1 MHTAES
7 TIERAGDQQTGGS
20 GFVDDLVVLLDQNGR
35 EIGTAPKSS
44 VHGADTSL
52 HLAFSC
58 YVFNDR
64 GEVLITRRALTKKT
78 WPGVWTNSF
87 CGHPAPAETLPD
99 AVRRRADFELGLAVT
114 DIDLALPLFR
124 YRATDSSGIVEN
136 EVCPV
141 YLAVAT
147 GDPVPNPDEVMEF
160 TWTDPETLQ
169 GSVLASPFA
178 FSPWMVLQ
186 MRELETFRA

>member
-1 MHTAES
+1 MHTAEH
-7 TIERAGDQQTGGS
+7 TIEFDTTGPRHAS
-20 GFVDDLVVLLDQNGR
+20 HADDWVVLLDEDGR
-35 EIGTAPKSS
+35 EIGTAAKSS
-44 VHGADTSL
+44 VHGADTPL

-58 YVFNDR
+58 YVFNDH
-64 GEVLITRRALTKKT
+64 GEVLVTRRALTKKT

-87 CGHPAPAETLPD
+87 CGHPAPAENLPD
-99 AVRRRADFELGLAVT
+99 AVHRRAEFELGL
-114 DIDLALPLFR
+114 DIRSLDLALPLFR

-141 YLAVAT
+141 YLARASE
-147 GDPVPNPDEVMEF
+147 DPVPNPDEVMEF
-160 TWTDPETLQ
+160 SWTEPEALRR
-169 GSVLASPFA
+169 SVLASPFA

>member
-1 MHTAES
+1 MHAGER
-7 TIERAGDQQTGGS
+7 TIELVDTDLVERELI
-20 GFVDDLVVLLDQNGR
+20 DDLVVLLDEDGN
-35 EIGTAPKSS
+35 EIGTAPKNS

-58 YVFNDR
+58 YVFNER

-114 DIDLALPLFR
+114 GIDLALPLFR

-160 TWTDPETLQ
+160 TWTDPESLRR
-169 GSVLASPFA
+169 SVLASPFA

>member
-7 TIERAGDQQTGGS
+7 TIERADDKLVGGS
-20 GFVDDLVVLLDQNGR
+20 DVVDDLVVLLDENGR

-58 YVFNDR
+58 YVFNER

-99 AVRRRADFELGLAVT
+99 AVRRRADFELGLTVT
-114 DIDLALPLFR
+114 GIDLALPLFR

-141 YLAVAT
+141 YLAVAS

-160 TWTDPETLQ
+160 TWTAPESLRR
-169 GSVLASPFA
+169 SVLASPFA

>member
-1 MHTAES
+1 MHTAEH
-7 TIERAGDQQTGGS
+7 TIEIDTIAPRHAAPAE
-20 GFVDDLVVLLDQNGR
+20 DLVVLLDEEGL
-35 EIGTAPKSS
+35 EIGTAAKSS

-64 GEVLITRRALTKKT
+64 GEVLVTRRALTKKT

-87 CGHPAPAETLPD
+87 CGHPAPAETLTD
-99 AVRRRADFELGLAVT
+99 AVHRRADFELGL
-114 DIDLALPLFR
+114 DIRGIDLALPLFR

-141 YLAVAT
+141 YLARASQ
-147 GDPVPNPDEVMEF
+147 DPVPNPDEVMEF
-160 TWTDPETLQ
+160 TWTRPETLRH
-169 GSVLASPFA
+169 SVLASPFA

>member
-1 MHTAES
+1 MHTAEH
-7 TIERAGDQQTGGS
+7 TIE
-20 GFVDDLVVLLDQNGR
+20 VDAIEPRHAAPADELVVLLDEEGR
-35 EIGTAPKSS
+35 EIGTANKSS

-58 YVFNDR
+58 YVFNDH
-64 GEVLITRRALTKKT
+64 GEVLVTRRALTKKT

-87 CGHPAPAETLPD
+87 CGHPAPAETLTD
-99 AVRRRADFELGLAVT
+99 AVHRRADFELGL
-114 DIDLALPLFR
+114 DIHHIDLALPLFR

-141 YLAVAT
+141 YLARASE
-147 GDPVPNPDEVMEF
+147 DPVPNPDEVMEF
-160 TWTDPETLQ
+160 TWTPPETLRR
-169 GSVLASPFA
+169 SVLASPFA
-178 FSPWMVLQ
+178 FSPWLVLQ

>member
-7 TIERAGDQQTGGS
+7 TIELVEDM
-20 GFVDDLVVLLDQNGR
+20 VVLLDEDGA

-64 GEVLITRRALTKKT
+64 GEVLITRRALAKKT

-87 CGHPAPAETLPD
+87 CGHPAPAETLTD
-99 AVRRRADFELGLAVT
+99 AVRRRADFELGMDLAG
-114 DIDLALPLFR
+114 IDLALPLFR

-141 YLAVAT
+141 YLARAV

-160 TWTDPETLQ
+160 AWTEPEALRR
-169 GSVLASPFA
+169 SVLATPFA

>member
-1 MHTAES
+1 MHTAEH
-7 TIERAGDQQTGGS
+7 TINIDTIVPRHAAPA
-20 GFVDDLVVLLDQNGR
+20 DDLVVLLDEEGR
-35 EIGTAPKSS
+35 EIGTASKSS

-64 GEVLITRRALTKKT
+64 GEVLVTRRALTKKT

-87 CGHPAPAETLPD
+87 CGHPAPAETLTD
-99 AVRRRADFELGLAVT
+99 AVHRRADFELGL
-114 DIDLALPLFR
+114 DIHRIDLALPLFR

-141 YLAVAT
+141 YLARASE
-147 GDPVPNPDEVMEF
+147 DPVPNPDEVMEF
-160 TWTDPETLQ
+160 TWTQPETLRR
-169 GSVLASPFA
+169 SVLASPFA
-178 FSPWMVLQ
+178 FSPWLVLQ

>member
-1 MHTAES
+1 MHTAEH
-7 TIERAGDQQTGGS
+7 TIEFDTIESRHAAPA
-20 GFVDDLVVLLDQNGR
+20 DDLVVLLNEEGR
-35 EIGTAPKSS
+35 EIGTAAKSS

-58 YVFNDR
+58 YVFNAR
-64 GEVLITRRALTKKT
+64 GEVLVTRRALAKKT

-87 CGHPAPAETLPD
+87 CGHPAPAETLTD
-99 AVRRRADFELGLAVT
+99 AVHRRADFELGL
-114 DIDLALPLFR
+114 DIDRIDLALPLFR

-141 YLAVAT
+141 YLARASA
-147 GDPVPNPDEVMEF
+147 DPVPNPDEVMEF
-160 TWTDPETLQ
+160 TWTQPETLRR
-169 GSVLASPFA
+169 SVLASPFA

>member
-1 MHTAES
+1 MHTAELL
-7 TIERAGDQQTGGS
+7 E
-20 GFVDDLVVLLDQNGR
+20 DLVILLDEDGND
-35 EIGTAPKSS
+35 IGTAPKHS

-58 YVFNDR
+58 YVFNQR
-64 GEVLITRRALTKKT
+64 GDVLVSRRSLAKAT

-87 CGHPAPAETLPD
+87 CGHPGPAEALTD
-99 AVRRRADFELGLAVT
+99 AVQRRAEFELGLSLT
-114 DIDLALPLFR
+114 DVELALPLFR

-141 YLAVAT
+141 YLARAT
-147 GDPVPNPDEVMEF
+147 TDPVPNPDEVMEF
-160 TWTDPETLQ
+160 AWARPEDVRR
-169 GSVLASPFA
+169 SVLAGPFA

-186 MRELETFRA
+186 MRELEMFRA

>member
-7 TIERAGDQQTGGS
+7 TIERADEKQAGGTG
-20 GFVDDLVVLLDQNGR
+20 VAEDLVVLLDENGA

-44 VHGADTSL
+44 VHGEDTSL

-58 YVFNDR
+58 YVFNER

-99 AVRRRADFELGLAVT
+99 AVRRRADFELGLAVAG
-114 DIDLALPLFR
+114 IDLALPLFR

-160 TWTDPETLQ
+160 TWTDPETLRR
-169 GSVLASPFA
+169 SVLASPFA

>member
-7 TIERAGDQQTGGS
+7 TIERADDKQVGAG
-20 GFVDDLVVLLDQNGR
+20 GFVDDLVVLLDENGR

-58 YVFNDR
+58 YVFNES

-114 DIDLALPLFR
+114 GIDLALPLFR

-160 TWTDPETLQ
+160 TWTDPESLRR
-169 GSVLASPFA
+169 SVLASPFA

>member
-1 MHTAES
+1 MQTAES
-7 TIERAGDQQTGGS
+7 TI
-20 GFVDDLVVLLDQNGR
+20 DLVEDMVVLLDEAGNQ
-35 EIGTAPKSS
+35 IGTAPKSG

-58 YVFNDR
+58 YVFNDH
-64 GEVLITRRALTKKT
+64 GEVLITRRALTKQT

-87 CGHPAPAETLPD
+87 CGHPAPDEALTD
-99 AVRRRADFELGLAVT
+99 AVSRRAGFELGLDLAG
-114 DIDLALPLFR
+114 IELALPLFR

-141 YLAVAT
+141 YLATAA
-147 GDPVPNPDEVMEF
+147 GDPVPNPDEVMEYA
-160 TWTDPETLQ
+160 WTEPADLRR
-169 GSVLASPFA
+169 SVLASPFA

-186 MRELETFRA
+186 MRELETFSA

>member
-1 MHTAES
+1 MRTAEP
-7 TIERAGDQQTGGS
+7 TIELIEDM
-20 GFVDDLVVLLDQNGR
+20 VVLLDEAGR
-35 EIGTAPKSS
+35 EIGAAPKNT
-44 VHGADTSL
+44 VHDQDTSL

-64 GEVLITRRALTKKT
+64 GEVLITRRALAKKT

-87 CGHPAPAETLPD
+87 CGHPAPAETLTD
-99 AVRRRADFELGLAVT
+99 AVRRRADFELGL
-114 DIDLALPLFR
+114 DLARIDVALPSFR

-141 YLAVAT
+141 YLAVAA
-147 GDPVPNPDEVMEF
+147 GDLLPNPDEVMEY
-160 TWTDPETLQ
+160 TWTEPEALRR
-169 GSVLASPFA
+169 SVLASPFA

-186 MRELETFRA
+186 MRELESFSA

>member
-1 MHTAES
+1 VGAFRDQEATQVVHSITS
-7 TIERAGDQQTGGS
+7 TQLDEE
-20 GFVDDLVVLLDQNGR
+20 LVVLLDDSGSP
-35 EIGTAPKSS
+35 IGTAAKAT
-44 VHGADTSL
+44 VHDAETPL

-58 YVFNDR
+58 HVVDAEGR
-64 GEVLITRRALTKKT
+64 VLVTRRALEKIT

-87 CGHPAPAETLPD
+87 CGHPAPGESFED
-99 AVRRRADFELGLAVT
+99 AIRRRALFELGAELEA
-114 DIDLALPLFR
+114 IEPLLPDFR
-124 YRATDSSGIVEN
+124 YRAVDASGIVEN

-141 YLAVAT
+141 YLAVAS

-160 TWTDPETLQ
+160 TWTAPESLRR
-169 GSVLASPFA
+169 SVLASPFA

>member
-1 MHTAES
+1 MHTAEH
-7 TIERAGDQQTGGS
+7 TIEVDTIGPRHAAPA
-20 GFVDDLVVLLDQNGR
+20 DDLVVLLDEEGR
-35 EIGTAPKSS
+35 EIGTANKSS

-58 YVFNDR
+58 YVFNDH
-64 GEVLITRRALTKKT
+64 GEVLVTRRALTKKT

-87 CGHPAPAETLPD
+87 CGHPAPAETLTD
-99 AVRRRADFELGLAVT
+99 AVHRRADFELGL
-114 DIDLALPLFR
+114 DIHRIDLALPLFR

-141 YLAVAT
+141 YLARASE
-147 GDPVPNPDEVMEF
+147 DPVPNPDEVMEF
-160 TWTDPETLQ
+160 TWTQPETLRH
-169 GSVLASPFA
+169 SVLASPFA
-178 FSPWMVLQ
+178 FSPWLVLQ

>member
-87 CGHPAPAETLPD
+87 CGHPARPRPYPTPCGAARTSS
-99 AVRRRADFELGLAVT
+99 LAW
-114 DIDLALPLFR
+114 R
-124 YRATDSSGIVEN
+124 
-136 EVCPV
+136 
-141 YLAVAT
+141 
-147 GDPVPNPDEVMEF
+147 
-160 TWTDPETLQ
+160 
-169 GSVLASPFA
+169 
-178 FSPWMVLQ
+178 
-186 MRELETFRA
+186 